1 MTRLYTVQTDYGMNI
16 FEANSAKEARDEALD
31 EVGRNQIKSIT
42 ESTDEELRWY
52 YAMSGDLPEAGKKR
66 LGIK

>member
-1 MTRLYTVQTDYGMNI
+1 MTKCYTVQTDCGMNI
-16 FEANSAKEARDEALD
+16 FEAANAKEARDEALD

-42 ESTDEELRWY
+42 ESTDEELQWC

-66 LGIK
+66 LKIK